1 MAAYVLHSVGLY
13 SIAERRGIRHSWLAW
28 LPVGNLWILGSISD
42 QYQYVVKGEV
52 KNRRKVMLIL
62 NIAAIVLYFV
72 AIIVGIISAFAL
84 ANDSAAGSG
93 WGFFLVGLVMFGL
106 IITMNV
112 FMYMSYYDLYRS
124 SCPENAVLFLVLSIV
139 VSVTL
144 PIFVFINRKKD
155 GGMPPKKQPQA
166 EQPVAQLLEE
176 SAAEAEE
183 EVETAEG
190 YAQPE
195 EFEA

>member
-1 MAAYVLHSVGLY
+1 MAQAMEQEGVGQQGRHMTKLALVYTDYILARDDCY
-13 SIAERRGIRHSWLAW
+13 SLESLGIA
-28 LPVGNLWILGSISD
+28 D
-42 QYQYVVKGEV
+42 
-52 KNRRKVMLIL
+52 
-62 NIAAIVLYFV
+62 
-72 AIIVGIISAFAL
+72 AL
-84 ANDSAAGSG
+84 SLEGY
-93 WGFFLVGLVMFGL
+93 LLCGL
-106 IITMNV
+106 T
-112 FMYMSYYDLYRS
+112 
-124 SCPENAVLFLVLSIV
+124 VLFLVLSIV